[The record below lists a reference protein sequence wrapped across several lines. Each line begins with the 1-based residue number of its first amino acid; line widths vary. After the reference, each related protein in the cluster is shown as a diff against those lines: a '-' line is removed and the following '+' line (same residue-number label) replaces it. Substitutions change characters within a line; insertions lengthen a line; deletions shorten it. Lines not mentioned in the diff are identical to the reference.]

1 MRKYIQSAVG
11 VELGGELWPQLLVHF
26 LQDELQFLE
35 GGANLANDRVV
46 AGHVQRLEDLDE
58 C

>member
-1 MRKYIQSAVG
+1 VRKYIQSAVG
-11 VELGGELWPQLLVHF
+11 VELRGELWPQLLVHF

>member
-35 GGANLANDRVV
+35 RGANLANDRVV